1 MKKIFYIVL
10 INLISLNY
18 SFAES
23 TFLDCEFKNGKTLR
37 NLTEV
42 VMVFSK
48 GDKINETIEIDL
60 TKKKIISGPYY
71 SDTIDEI
78 VDSVFSK
85 FEKNKIIWGYES
97 SSLVYIKRTVI
108 LNKINGELLVE
119 SLKVFYKNSEKTII
133 DNQFDYKL
141 RYKCKKINKL
151 L

>member
-1 MKKIFYIVL
+1 MKKIFYIIL
-10 INLISLNY
+10 ISLISLNY

-23 TFLDCEFKNGKTLR
+23 TFLDCEFKNGKHIR
-37 NLTEV
+37 NLKEV
-42 VMVFSK
+42 VMVFSS

-60 TKKKIISGPYY
+60 TKKKIISGPHYF
-71 SDTIDEI
+71 DTANEV
-78 VDSVFSK
+78 VDRVFSK

-97 SSLVYIKRTVI
+97 ESLVYIKRTVI
-108 LNKINGELLVE
+108 LNKINGELLIN
-119 SLKVFYKNSEKTII
+119 SLKVFYKNNEKTII

>member
-1 MKKIFYIVL
+1 MKKIFHIVL

-71 SDTIDEI
+71 SDTINEI
-78 VDSVFSK
+78 DGRFFSK

-108 LNKINGELLVE
+108 LNKINGELLID
-119 SLKVFYKNSEKTII
+119 SLKVFYKDNEKTII
-133 DNQFDYKL
+133 ENQFDYKL

>member
-1 MKKIFYIVL
+1 MKKIFHIVL

-48 GDKINETIEIDL
+48 GDKIN
-60 TKKKIISGPYY
+60 
-71 SDTIDEI
+71 
-78 VDSVFSK
+78 
-85 FEKNKIIWGYES
+85 
-97 SSLVYIKRTVI
+97 
-108 LNKINGELLVE
+108 GELLID
-119 SLKVFYKNSEKTII
+119 SLKVFYKDSEKTII